1 MAAYRKFIH
10 WTYNRVG
17 RGICKVI
24 PCYVA
29 VDEFPK
35 IVVSIL
41 VLSWLSCSLLLHYLY
56 HKHLCT

>member
-24 PCYVA
+24 PYYV
-29 VDEFPK
+29 VDEFPEDNGVYTGFK
-35 IVVSIL
+35 L
-41 VLSWLSCSLLLHYLY
+41 AEL
-56 HKHLCT
+56 